1 MLEPYLPIPGAF
13 TEEAEMALHEAAN
26 ALQALRSQPA
36 HTLADLV
43 IYIHEIQDT
52 AAELAAKARKVH

>member
-13 TEEAEMALHEAAN
+13 TEEAEIALHDAAN
-26 ALQALRSQPA
+26 ALQSLRHASP
-36 HTLADLV
+36 HTLADLSQ
-43 IYIHEIQDT
+43 YLDEIQDT